1 MILELLEWI
10 ATPCSWSARTNGLLA
25 AQIGIRHR
33 ARRCRS
39 AWKPHLN
46 ACRRFVAESVGPSPA
61 DENLTILGSGHLND
75 FDLEFLQRRFKKITL
90 VDAVH
95 PIEIQIRA
103 SFSRGRLRLI
113 ASDLSSPNAEI
124 EDLVSRS
131 SWTISS
137 CLLSQLSLFST
148 EPSPTLLARH
158 LTLLKKSPR
167 AILITDVAKR
177 RGTGNDWQSLLE
189 NHPLPHPAAEWT
201 WLIAPPGESG
211 PEPEE
216 RLVQA
221 FLINPNPEK
230 LTTEDTEITEN
241 E

>member
-10 ATPCSWSARTNGLLA
+10 ATPCSWSARANGFLA

-33 ARRCRS
+33 ARRCRA

-46 ACRRFVAESVGPSPA
+46 ACRQFVFESLGATPA
-61 DENLTILGSGHLND
+61 DETLTILGSGHLND
-75 FDLEFLQRRFKKITL
+75 LDLKFLQRRFKKITL

-95 PIEIQIRA
+95 PVEIQIQA
-103 SFSRGRLRLI
+103 SFSRSRLCLI
-113 ASDLSSPNAEI
+113 ATDLSSPNAEI

-137 CLLSQLSLFST
+137 CLLSQLPLFST

-158 LTLLKKSPR
+158 LTLLQKSPR

-201 WLIAPPGESG
+201 WLISPPGESG

-221 FLINPNPEK
+221 CLMRS
-230 LTTEDTEITEN
+230 DSSDC
-241 E
+241 

>member
-10 ATPCSWSARTNGLLA
+10 VTPCSWSARMNGLLA

-33 ARRCRS
+33 ARRWRA
-39 AWKPHLN
+39 AWKPHLD
-46 ACRRFVAESVGPSPA
+46 ACRQFVAESVGPSPA
-61 DENLTILGSGHLND
+61 DETLAILGSGHLND

-103 SFSRGRLRLI
+103 SVSRRLRLI
-113 ASDLSSPNAEI
+113 STDLSSPTAEI

-137 CLLSQLSLFST
+137 CLLSQLPLFSN
-148 EPSPTLLARH
+148 EDSPALLARH
-158 LTLLKKSPR
+158 LTLLQKAPR
-167 AILITDVAKR
+167 AIFITDVAKR
-177 RGTGNDWQSLLE
+177 RGPDNDWQSLLE
-189 NHPLPHPAAEWT
+189 NHPIPHPAAEWT

-221 FLINPNPEK
+221 CLMQTDHIAS
-230 LTTEDTEITEN
+230 
-241 E
+241 

>member
-10 ATPCSWSARTNGLLA
+10 ATPCSWFARTNGLLA

-33 ARRCRS
+33 AHRCRS
-39 AWKPHLN
+39 SWKPHLD
-46 ACRRFVAESVGPSPA
+46 ACRQFVAEAVGPSPA
-61 DENLTILGSGHLND
+61 DETLTILGSGHLND
-75 FDLEFLQRRFKKITL
+75 FDLEFLQRRFIKITL

-113 ASDLSSPNAEI
+113 TTDLSSPNAEI

-137 CLLSQLSLFST
+137 CLLSQLPLFST

-158 LTLLKKSPR
+158 LALLQKSPR
-167 AILITDVAKR
+167 AILITDAAKR
-177 RGTGNDWQSLLE
+177 RGFGSDWQSLLE
-189 NHPLPHPAAEWT
+189 NHPLPHPVAEWT

-211 PEPEE
+211 HEPEE

-221 FLINPNPEK
+221 CLM
-230 LTTEDTEITEN
+230 
-241 E
+241 

>member
-33 ARRCRS
+33 ARRCRA
-39 AWKPHLN
+39 AWKPHLD
-46 ACRRFVAESVGPSPA
+46 ACRQFVADAVGPSPA
-61 DENLTILGSGHLND
+61 DESLTILGSGHLND

-95 PIEIQIRA
+95 PIEIQFQAR
-103 SFSRGRLRLI
+103 FSRGRLRLI
-113 ASDLSSPNAEI
+113 ATDLSSPNAEI
-124 EDLVSRS
+124 EDLVSGA

-137 CLLSQLSLFST
+137 CLLSQLPLFSN
-148 EPSPTLLARH
+148 EDSPTLLARH
-158 LTLLKKSPR
+158 LALLQKAPR

-177 RGTGNDWQSLLE
+177 RGPVSDWQSLLE
-189 NHPLPHPAAEWT
+189 NHPRPHPATEWT

-221 FLINPNPEK
+221 CLINPNPE
-230 LTTEDTEITEN
+230 N
-241 E
+241 

>member
-10 ATPCSWSARTNGLLA
+10 ATPCSWSARMNGLLA

-33 ARRCRS
+33 ARRWRA
-39 AWKPHLN
+39 AWKGHLD
-46 ACRRFVAESVGPSPA
+46 ACRQFVSESFGPSPA
-61 DENLTILGSGHLND
+61 DETLTILGSGHLND
-75 FDLEFLQRRFKKITL
+75 FDLEFLQRHFKKITL

-103 SFSRGRLRLI
+103 SISRGRLRLI
-113 ASDLSSPNAEI
+113 ATDLSSPNAEI

-137 CLLSQLSLFST
+137 CLLSQLPLFST

-158 LTLLKKSPR
+158 LTLLQKSPR

-177 RGTGNDWQSLLE
+177 RGPGSDWQSLLE
-189 NHPLPHPAAEWT
+189 NHPLPHSAAEWT
-201 WLIAPPGESG
+201 WLISPPGESG

-221 FLINPNPEK
+221 GLMQSDQ
-230 LTTEDTEITEN
+230 TES
-241 E
+241 

>member
-10 ATPCSWSARTNGLLA
+10 ATPCSWFARTNGLLA

-33 ARRCRS
+33 ARRCRA
-39 AWKPHLN
+39 AWKPHLE
-46 ACRRFVAESVGPSPA
+46 ACRQFLAHSVGSSSS
-61 DENLTILGSGHLND
+61 DETLTILGSGHLND

-90 VDAVH
+90 VDGVH

-113 ASDLSSPNAEI
+113 TTDLSSPTAEI

-137 CLLSQLSLFST
+137 CLLSQLPLFSN
-148 EPSPTLLARH
+148 EDSPTLLARH
-158 LTLLKKSPR
+158 LAILQKSPR
-167 AILITDVAKR
+167 AILITDAAKR
-177 RGTGNDWQSLLE
+177 RGFGSDWQSLLE

-201 WLIAPPGESG
+201 WFIAPPGESG
-211 PEPEE
+211 HEPQE

-221 FLINPNPEK
+221 CLMRS
-230 LTTEDTEITEN
+230 DSSDC
-241 E
+241 

>member
-10 ATPCSWSARTNGLLA
+10 ATPCSWFARANGFLA

-33 ARRCRS
+33 ARRCWA
-39 AWKPHLN
+39 AWKPHLD
-46 ACRRFVAESVGPSPA
+46 ACRRFVAKSVGPSPA
-61 DENLTILGSGHLND
+61 DETLTILGSGHLND

-95 PIEIQIRA
+95 PIEIQIQA

-113 ASDLSSPNAEI
+113 TTDLSSPTAEI

-137 CLLSQLSLFST
+137 CLLSQLPLFST

-158 LTLLKKSPR
+158 LTLLQKSPR
-167 AILITDVAKR
+167 AILITDAAKR
-177 RGTGNDWQSLLE
+177 RGFGSDWQSLLE

-201 WLIAPPGESG
+201 WFIAPPGESG
-211 PEPEE
+211 HEPKE

-221 FLINPNPEK
+221 CVFRNSE
-230 LTTEDTEITEN
+230 
-241 E
+241 

>member
-10 ATPCSWSARTNGLLA
+10 ATPCSWSARANGFLA

-33 ARRCRS
+33 ARRCRA
-39 AWKPHLN
+39 AWKAHLD
-46 ACRRFVAESVGPSPA
+46 ACRQFVAESVGLSPA

-103 SFSRGRLRLI
+103 SFYRGRFCLI
-113 ASDLSSPNAEI
+113 ATDLSSPNAEI

-137 CLLSQLSLFST
+137 CLLSQLPLFST

-158 LTLLKKSPR
+158 LALLQKSPR

-177 RGTGNDWQSLLE
+177 CGPENDWQSLLE
-189 NHPLPHPAAEWT
+189 NHPLPHPVAEWT

-211 PEPEE
+211 PDPEE

-221 FLINPNPEK
+221 SLMQSDQ
-230 LTTEDTEITEN
+230 TES
-241 E
+241 

>member
-10 ATPCSWSARTNGLLA
+10 ATPCSWFARTNGLLA

-33 ARRCRS
+33 ARRCRA
-39 AWKPHLN
+39 AWTPHLDT
-46 ACRRFVAESVGPSPA
+46 CRQFVAQSVGSLPA
-61 DENLTILGSGHLND
+61 DETLAILGSGHLND

-95 PIEIQIRA
+95 PIEIQIQA

-113 ASDLSSPNAEI
+113 ATDLSSPNAEI

-137 CLLSQLSLFST
+137 CLLSQLPLFST

-158 LTLLKKSPR
+158 LTLLQKSPR
-167 AILITDVAKR
+167 AILITDAAKR
-177 RGTGNDWQSLLE
+177 RGLGSDWQSLLE

-211 PEPEE
+211 HEPEE

-221 FLINPNPEK
+221 FLIKPNPEK